1 MGRRKTATLTDSL
14 GRERKPTR
22 AKWGKVRRLPSGR
35 LQASYVGPDGARYTA
50 PTTYTTQTDA
60 DGWLSAQR
68 ADIERGKWKSPRMLT
83 AETFGTYAAAWLDHR
98 TTRNGD
104 PLRPK
109 TRAEYTRIL
118 AAGLSPF
125 ATDRIA
131 AITPARVRAWHAD
144 RMKGSGATMAGNEA
158 RLLRAILTTA
168 MGDDLIDRN
177 PVPAQ
182 LTRSSTGKAHRMP
195 TLAELGVMIDTID
208 PRYRVAILLAA
219 YGGLRLSEWRA
230 LRRQDVTLTRDI
242 AMVRV
247 ERQALHIGG
256 DGWHATP
263 PKSSEGVRTVVLP
276 RALASDI
283 EQHLAEHVGLLPGDL
298 LFPPPSG
305 GEGYLH
311 DRTWNRAWD
320 RARDAA
326 GVRTPITDK
335 AGKLS
340 GHTALV
346 REHDLRHFAG
356 THHAQ
361 GGATMKQ
368 TMAFLGHS
376 TPSAAM
382 RYQHALD
389 ERAQEL
395 ADAMPLPPAKPVHGV
410 VNIDGKRNAKG

>member
-35 LQASYVGPDGARYTA
+35 LQASYVGPDGVRYTA

-68 ADIERGKWKSPRMLT
+68 ADIERGRWKSPRVLT

-109 TRAEYTRIL
+109 TRAEYDRIL
-118 AAGLSPF
+118 SVGLADFAADRLS
-125 ATDRIA
+125 
-131 AITPARVRAWHAD
+131 AITPARVRAWHAG
-144 RMKGSGATMAGNEA
+144 RMKDAGATMAGNEA
-158 RLLRAILTTA
+158 RLLRAILATA
-168 MGDDLIDRN
+168 EDDDIIDRN

-182 LTRSSTGKAHRMP
+182 LARSSAGKAHRMP
-195 TLAELGVMIDTID
+195 TLAELGVMLDTID
-208 PRYRVAILLAA
+208 TRYRLAVLLAA
-219 YGGLRLSEWRA
+219 YGGLRLGEWRA
-230 LRRQDVTLTRDI
+230 LRRQDVTVSEGS
-242 AMVRV
+242 AVVRV
-247 ERQALHIGG
+247 ERQALWVAGK
-256 DGWHATP
+256 WEATP
-263 PKSSEGVRTVVLP
+263 PKTSEGIRTVVLP
-276 RALASDI
+276 RALAADI
-283 EQHLAEHVGLLPGDL
+283 EQHLAEHVGPFPGDL

-305 GEGYLH
+305 GDGFLH
-311 DRTWNRAWD
+311 DRTWNRAWN

-335 AGKLS
+335 AGKVI

-395 ADAMPLPPAKPVHGV
+395 ADAMPLPPAKPVHSV
-410 VNIDGKRNAKG
+410 VGIGGKRKAKG